1 MGTERDREMSA
12 VVGSDDTS
20 VFVCASKLMVDILE
34 LVDNVSESDC
44 CVVIEGESGTGKELI
59 ARRLHFNSPRSEKPF
74 IPVNC
79 AGISETLFESQFF
92 GHVRGAFTGAEKSM
106 LGLVRSAEGG
116 TLFMDEIGEIPPNIQ
131 AKLLRV
137 LQEGE
142 VMAVGTTEPVA
153 VNTRFIAATNR
164 NLLQDVQNKKFREDL
179 YYRLNVVRIHLPPLR
194 ERKEDIPVLLDHFL
208 AKQADC
214 HKVPAIEI
222 SRNVQQKLCE
232 YDWPGNVRELASWV
246 ERLYATKLAPE
257 VLISSMQ
264 LHVKNDELNIKTPTR
279 LMSLEEAER
288 FAIEA
293 AMNASD
299 NNRSQAASILG
310 INRGTLLRK
319 IARFETN

>member
-1 MGTERDREMSA
+1 MKD
-12 VVGSDDTS
+12 VIGSTDTS
-20 VFVCASKLMVDILE
+20 VIVGVSKLMVDILD
-34 LVDNVSESDC
+34 LVDNVAESDC

-59 ARRLHFNSPRSEKPF
+59 ARRLHFNSPRREKPF

-116 TLFMDEIGEIPPNIQ
+116 TLFMDEIGEIPSNIQ

-137 LQEGE
+137 LQDGE
-142 VMAVGTTEPVA
+142 VMAVGTAEPVA
-153 VNTRFIAATNR
+153 VNTRFITATNR
-164 NLLQDVQNKKFREDL
+164 NLLEDVQEKKFREDL
-179 YYRLNVVRIHLPPLR
+179 YYRLNVVCINLPPLR
-194 ERKEDIPVLLDHFL
+194 DRREDIPVLLDYFL
-208 AKQADC
+208 AEQAKRY
-214 HKVPAIEI
+214 KVLVAGV
-222 SRNVQQKLCE
+222 SDSVRQKLCE

-246 ERLYATKLAPE
+246 ERLFATKLAPE
-257 VLISSMQ
+257 ALVSTMQ
-264 LHVKNDELNIKTPTR
+264 LQVKSQDFDSKIPAR

-293 AMNASD
+293 ALEAVD
-299 NNRSQAASILG
+299 NNRTQAATILG

-319 IARFETN
+319 LARFDTI